1 MGVSI
6 VCYALKKFYQ
16 NQLAR
21 EKGTLYKDWKGK
33 LKIAL
38 VYPNTYFVGMSNLG
52 FQSVYGILNRFP
64 EVVCERAFLPHPE
77 EQTLLKKHNSPLVS
91 YESQRPLKDF
101 DLLAFSISFEN
112 DYLNVLKIL
121 SLAHIPLFKTER
133 SENYPLVVAGG
144 IAIWLN
150 PEPLADY
157 IDFFLIGE
165 GEAFLEE
172 FIQAYMGLLGEKKEI
187 FLKQLSQKVVG
198 VYVPS
203 GYQVSYN
210 EDGTI
215 KSFIP
220 KKHFPFPIKKRGI
233 QDFCFAQTQIVTPDT
248 EFSSMFLIEI
258 KRGCLQGCR
267 FCRDGYLYRPPRMR
281 SLKEIYQIIQ
291 QGLKLSSKI
300 GLVGRSVNDH
310 PHLLSLIKFILNHG
324 GSFFVSTL
332 RTDKL
337 SSTLLEALKKSQHK
351 TITIAPETGT
361 QRLRDVIN
369 KGLSEEQ
376 ILEAVYLIA
385 QFGFK
390 TLKLYFMVGLPTETQ
405 EDLENMVIL
414 IKKIK
419 KTMLTV
425 KEGRFCP
432 HIHLSVSSFVPKPF
446 TPFQWHPME
455 SIENLKKKIRWLKSA
470 FKRKR
475 GVSITF
481 DIPKWAYTQAL
492 LSRGDRRVGKILYL
506 AFKNDWQEA
515 FKLSPINP
523 DFFVLRQRGKD
534 EVFPWEIISHG
545 LDKEFLYME
554 YNRALQ
560 AKPSPIR
567 NCTCCEM

>member
-1 MGVSI
+1 
-6 VCYALKKFYQ
+6 
-16 NQLAR
+16 LAR

-220 KKHFPFPIKKRGI
+220 QKHFPFPIKKRGI

-291 QGLKLSSKI
+291 QGLKLSSKM

-545 LDKEFLYME
+545 RDKEFLYME

-567 NCTCCEM
+567 NCTCCGM

>member
-1 MGVSI
+1 M
-6 VCYALKKFYQ
+6 
-16 NQLAR
+16 AR

-64 EVVCERAFLPHPE
+64 EVVCERAFLPDLK

-121 SLAHIPLFKTER
+121 SLAHIPLFKRER
-133 SENYPLVVAGG
+133 SENHPLVAAGG
-144 IAIWLN
+144 IATWLN

-165 GEAFLEE
+165 GESFIEE
-172 FIQAYMGLLGEKKEI
+172 FIQAYLYLWEEKKEF
-187 FLKQLSQKVVG
+187 FLEHLSQKVAG
-198 VYVPS
+198 IYVPS
-203 GYQVSYN
+203 GYQVIYN

-220 KKHFPFPIKKRGI
+220 KKHFPFPIEKRGI
-233 QDFCFAQTQIVTPDT
+233 QDFCFVQTQIVTPDT

-258 KRGCLQGCR
+258 KRGCPHGCR
-267 FCRDGYLYRPPRMR
+267 FCREGYLYRLPRIR
-281 SLKEIYQIIQ
+281 PLKEICQIIQ

-300 GLVGRSVNDH
+300 GLIGAAVNDY
-310 PHLLSLIKFILNHG
+310 PHLLSLTKFILDHG
-324 GSFFVSTL
+324 ASFFVSTL
-332 RTDKL
+332 RADKL
-337 SSTLLEALKKSQHK
+337 SSTFLEALKKCQHK
-351 TITIAPETGT
+351 TISIAPETGT

-369 KGLSEEQ
+369 KGLSEKQ

-385 QFGFK
+385 QVGFK
-390 TLKLYFMVGLPTETQ
+390 TLKLYFMIGLPTETQ

-432 HIHLSVSSFVPKPF
+432 HIHLSISSFVPKPF

-455 SIENLKKKIRWLKSA
+455 TIENLKKKIRWLKSA

-523 DFFVLRQRGKD
+523 DFFVFRQRGKD

-545 LDKEFLYME
+545 RDKEFLYME

-567 NCTCCEM
+567 NCTCCGM

>member
-1 MGVSI
+1 
-6 VCYALKKFYQ
+6 
-16 NQLAR
+16 
-21 EKGTLYKDWKGK
+21 
-33 LKIAL
+33 
-38 VYPNTYFVGMSNLG
+38 
-52 FQSVYGILNRFP
+52 
-64 EVVCERAFLPHPE
+64 
-77 EQTLLKKHNSPLVS
+77 
-91 YESQRPLKDF
+91 
-101 DLLAFSISFEN
+101 
-112 DYLNVLKIL
+112 
-121 SLAHIPLFKTER
+121 
-133 SENYPLVVAGG
+133 
-144 IAIWLN
+144 
-150 PEPLADY
+150 
-157 IDFFLIGE
+157 
-165 GEAFLEE
+165 
-172 FIQAYMGLLGEKKEI
+172 
-187 FLKQLSQKVVG
+187 
-198 VYVPS
+198 
-203 GYQVSYN
+203 
-210 EDGTI
+210 
-215 KSFIP
+215 
-220 KKHFPFPIKKRGI
+220 
-233 QDFCFAQTQIVTPDT
+233 
-248 EFSSMFLIEI
+248 
-258 KRGCLQGCR
+258 
-267 FCRDGYLYRPPRMR
+267 MR
-281 SLKEIYQIIQ
+281 SLKEICQIIQ
-291 QGLKLSSKI
+291 QGLKLSSKM
-300 GLVGRSVNDH
+300 GLVGTSVNDH
-310 PHLLSLIKFILNHG
+310 PHLLSLTKFILNHG